1 MDSEAEAEFW
11 KHTEE
16 IMAKLKID
24 DEPEDERPKQKYDK
38 EYAREYYKNNREII
52 SARSR
57 AYYFNHTEIMK
68 KRNYVYMFKK
78 IKCECGSEM
87 IYGSK
92 YRHMTSQIHK
102 KNLENLLKDKDELSE
117 FNIETS

>member
-24 DEPEDERPKQKYDK
+24 EEEEEKPKQKYDK
-38 EYAREYYKNNREII
+38 EYAREYYKQNKEMI

-57 AYYFNHTEIMK
+57 AYYQSHKEIMK
-68 KRNYVYMFKK
+68 KNNYVYMSKK
-78 IKCECGSEM
+78 ITCACGTEM
-87 IYGSK
+87 IYGSRH
-92 YRHMTSQIHK
+92 RHMRSNIHFK
-102 KNLENLLKDKDELSE
+102 KIKKLQENKNDRCADS
-117 FNIETS
+117 IG

>member
-1 MDSEAEAEFW
+1 MDENEFW
-11 KHTEE
+11 RLAQAAME
-16 IMAKLKID
+16 KLKID
-24 DEPEDERPKQKYDK
+24 DEEDEKPKKQKYDK
-38 EYAREYYKNNREII
+38 EYAKAYYKQN
-52 SARSR
+52 S
-57 AYYFNHTEIMK
+57 EIMK

-117 FNIETS
+117 FNSETS

>member
-24 DEPEDERPKQKYDK
+24 DDEEEEKPKQKYDK
-38 EYAREYYKNNREII
+38 EYAREYYKQNREMI

-57 AYYFNHTEIMK
+57 AYYLTHTEVMK
-68 KRNYVYMFKK
+68 KNNYVYMSRK
-78 IKCECGSEM
+78 IKCECGTEM
-87 IYGSK
+87 IYGSR
-92 YRHMTSQIHK
+92 YRHMRSKIHFI
-102 KNLENLLKDKDELSE
+102 NLNKILEDKDELSE
-117 FNIETS
+117 FNSETS